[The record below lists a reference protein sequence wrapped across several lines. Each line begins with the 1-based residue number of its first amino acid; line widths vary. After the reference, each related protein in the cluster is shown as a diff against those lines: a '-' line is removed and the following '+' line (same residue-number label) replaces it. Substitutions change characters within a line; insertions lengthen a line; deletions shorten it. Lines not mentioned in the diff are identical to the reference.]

1 MIRRLTVNTLTRMK
15 TSLIKPLDHIT
26 PIYMIAFSRAY
37 RLIMSLVIALP
48 VVTLIDT
55 LSLYCNFSYLDM
67 SMYLLAII
75 LGMLN
80 A

>member
-1 MIRRLTVNTLTRMK
+1 
-15 TSLIKPLDHIT
+15 
-26 PIYMIAFSRAY
+26 
-37 RLIMSLVIALP
+37 MSLVIALP

>member
-1 MIRRLTVNTLTRMK
+1 
-15 TSLIKPLDHIT
+15 
-26 PIYMIAFSRAY
+26 
-37 RLIMSLVIALP
+37 MSLVIALP

-67 SMYLLAII
+67 SMHLLAII